1 MVGGV
6 VYYSPMLYNAPMIAN
21 RTLPHCSY
29 DLDVRTV
36 ALVGRLAPD
45 TAPEPLLHVI
55 RLVSDMGKKVVIE
68 ARTHELFK
76 LNDYP
81 RVELAEIGNVADVL
95 ISVGGDGTMLGVAR
109 EVAPYGVPLIGIN
122 QGHLGFITDVALND
136 AAALLR
142 EILLNKRFVVEARDM
157 LQVKVLRE
165 GEELFSSTALND
177 VVVARR
183 SVEGMMELNVNV
195 DDEFMYRQRA
205 DSLIIATPTGSTAY
219 SLAANGPIL
228 HPQLAGITLVPVAP
242 QSLSNRPIVLP
253 HTSKIQIEITSNR
266 EAAIHCDTQV
276 YSYVRKGD
284 QLNIQL
290 APHQSIFWH
299 PLSYNYFATL
309 RQKLNWQLNPS
320 RPM

>member
-1 MVGGV
+1 
-6 VYYSPMLYNAPMIAN
+6 MLYNARMIAN
-21 RTLPHCSY
+21 RISSHCSY
-29 DLDVRTV
+29 DLEVQTV

-45 TAPEPLLHVI
+45 TSPEPLLQVI
-55 RLVSDMGKKVVIE
+55 RIVTDLGKRVVIE
-68 ARTHELFK
+68 ANTHEFFQ

-81 RVELAEIGNVADVL
+81 SVDLAEIQGVADVL

-122 QGHLGFITDVALND
+122 QGHLGFITDVALAD
-136 AAALLR
+136 ATAALR
-142 EILLNKRFVVEARDM
+142 EILIDRHFAVEARDM
-157 LQVKVLRE
+157 LQAKVVRD
-165 GEELFSSTALND
+165 GEVLFTSTALND

-195 DDEFMYRQRA
+195 DGEFMYRQRA

-253 HTSKIQIEITSNR
+253 HDCAIQIEITSNR

-276 YSYVRKGD
+276 YSYVGKGD
-284 QLNIQL
+284 QLHIQL
-290 APHQSIFWH
+290 APYQSIFWH

-320 RPM
+320 RPL

>member
-1 MVGGV
+1 
-6 VYYSPMLYNAPMIAN
+6 MISN

-45 TAPEPLLHVI
+45 TSPEPLLHVI
-55 RLVSDMGKKVVIE
+55 RIIADMGKQVVIE
-68 ARTHELFK
+68 ARTHDFFK

-81 RVELAEIGNVADVL
+81 RVDLAEIGNVADVL

-109 EVAPYGVPLIGIN
+109 EVAP
-122 QGHLGFITDVALND
+122 
-136 AAALLR
+136 
-142 EILLNKRFVVEARDM
+142 
-157 LQVKVLRE
+157 
-165 GEELFSSTALND
+165 
-177 VVVARR
+177 
-183 SVEGMMELNVNV
+183 
-195 DDEFMYRQRA
+195 
-205 DSLIIATPTGSTAY
+205 
-219 SLAANGPIL
+219 
-228 HPQLAGITLVPVAP
+228 

-253 HTSKIQIEITSNR
+253 HTCKIQIEITSNR

-309 RQKLNWQLNPS
+309 RQKLHWQLNPS
-320 RPM
+320 RPL

>member
-1 MVGGV
+1 
-6 VYYSPMLYNAPMIAN
+6 MLYNARMNSN

-36 ALVGRLAPD
+36 AVVGRLAPD
-45 TAPEPLLHVI
+45 TSPEPLLQVLRI
-55 RLVSDMGKKVVIE
+55 IADLGKQAVIE
-68 ARTHELFK
+68 ACTHDYFQLT
-76 LNDYP
+76 DYP
-81 RVELAEIGNVADVL
+81 RVELDQIAQTADVL

-109 EVAPYGVPLIGIN
+109 EVAPYGLPLIGVN
-122 QGHLGFITDVALND
+122 QGHLGFITDIALAD
-136 AAALLR
+136 APNALR
-142 EILLNKRFVVEARDM
+142 EILVDKRFEVEARDM
-157 LQVKVLRE
+157 LQVKVVRE
-165 GEELFSSTALND
+165 NEVLFTGTALND

-183 SVEGMMELNVNV
+183 SVEGMLELNVNV
-195 DDEFMYRQRA
+195 NEQFMYRQRA

-228 HPQLAGITLVPVAP
+228 HPQLAGITLAPVAP

-253 HTSKIQIEITSNR
+253 NSCRIQLEITSKR

-276 YSYVRKGD
+276 FSYAVQGD
-284 QLNIQL
+284 QLHIRL
-290 APHQSIFWH
+290 APHQAVFWH

-320 RPM
+320 RPL